1 MQVIR
6 LNLPVESL
14 SRDNIR
20 EQFSK
25 INVPFEVIDNYIS
38 AIDECEYER
47 YAPGDEKGNMKR
59 TLDAAMKAIAD
70 MEETVKK
77 LKPSSKK
84 TFRLLLPY
92 HMHVYFLFAVV
103 STNKG

>member
-1 MQVIR
+1 M
-6 LNLPVESL
+6 
-14 SRDNIR
+14 
-20 EQFSK
+20 
-25 INVPFEVIDNYIS
+25 IDNYIS

-70 MEETVKK
+70 MEETVKEIEAFK
-77 LKPSSKK
+77 QED
-84 TFRLLLPY
+84 FQLLLPY
-92 HMHVYFLFAVV
+92 HMHVYFLFAVI